1 MTDGTYMLIALL
13 VASGSC
19 QEPQL
24 IVREMATLELC
35 KAAVNLMTKG
45 GGLADCVRAASPNA
59 HLSRAGSS
67 HRSHERRSLGSNE
80 PEAQV
85 QQLNRA
91 QLGDQ

>member
-24 IVREMATLELC
+24 IVREMASLELC

-45 GGLADCVRAASPNA
+45 GGLADCVRAPSPNA
-59 HLSRAGSS
+59 HPSRAGS
-67 HRSHERRSLGSNE
+67 HRSHERRSVGSDQ
-80 PEAQV
+80 PEAEV